1 MIDIIGLTDNG
12 DLKLFD
18 TQTEKGKNVL
28 SVQLGAL
35 EYAPDFGIDLKYF
48 LSEDFKFQNESFKSY
63 LVQILA
69 ENGINVATVI
79 DTVNTLSSDYEFKIT
94 PPENTGSLI
103 AR

>member
-1 MIDIIGLTDNG
+1 MIDIIGVGTD
-12 DLKLFD
+12 LELFD
-18 TQTEKGKNVL
+18 TQTEKGKNIL

-63 LVQILA
+63 LVQVLA
-69 ENGINVATVI
+69 NNGINVATVL
-79 DTVNTLSSDYEFKIT
+79 DTVQNLAHEYEFKLT
-94 PPENTGSLI
+94 PPESSGSLI

>member
-1 MIDIIGLTDNG
+1 MIDIIGLTDTG
-12 DLKLFD
+12 DLKLYD

-35 EYAPDFGIDLKYF
+35 QYAPDFGIDLKYF
-48 LSEDFKFQNESFKSY
+48 LSEDYKFQNESFKSY

-79 DTVNTLSSDYEFKIT
+79 ETVQNLAEEYEFKIT
-94 PPENTGSLI
+94 PPESSGSLI

>member
-1 MIDIIGLTDNG
+1 MIDIIGLTDTG

-35 EYAPDFGIDLKYF
+35 EYAPAFGIDLKYF

-79 DTVNTLSSDYEFKIT
+79 ETVQNLAEEYEFKII
-94 PPENTGSLI
+94 PPESSGSLI